1 MNIHIYLLKKNSFS
15 SAEPYSVIPVYS
27 TPEQQQRVP
36 RNTNETEESVEKIDE
51 AVSRLS
57 HLMLTGL
64 YQPEVDNYACNP
76 LSLIMINFGDK
87 CPFTSCHCVKR
98 RFSIVF

>member
-1 MNIHIYLLKKNSFS
+1 MHIYLLKKNLFS
-15 SAEPYSVIPVYS
+15 SLEPYSVIPVYS

-64 YQPEVDNYACNP
+64 YQPEVEFN
-76 LSLIMINFGDK
+76 K
-87 CPFTSCHCVKR
+87 CEIFVCLAKILKATFKCLTLWISVPS
-98 RFSIVF
+98 

>member
-1 MNIHIYLLKKNSFS
+1 MNIHIYLLKKNLFS

-57 HLMLTGL
+57 NLMLTGL
-64 YQPEVDNYACNP
+64 YQPEVEFNTCEIFVCLAKILQATC
-76 LSLIMINFGDK
+76 S
-87 CPFTSCHCVKR
+87 
-98 RFSIVF
+98 